1 MQNQL
6 KNKIKEWF
14 RSLKEKYHLSIVNKD
29 SFEQVYSLRVSKG
42 LFIFVVFGLICLIF
56 LISLATISFTPI
68 KRIVPG
74 FESDEMHQSLVSMQ
88 QRLAFLEKEI
98 EGKLSYGAHLDTV
111 IAEVDSTLFNP
122 IASLPNTSSSSNTTL
137 KSTVSL
143 PVPLHNYHFYKPVSG
158 IVSQAFKLKNKHFGI
173 DIVCKKNEAVKATLG
188 GKVLLAAWTIE
199 EGNII
204 AIQHQDNL
212 VSFYK
217 HNSALLKRR
226 GDLVKAGEIIAIVGN
241 SGELTTGPH
250 LHFEIWQNGTPL
262 NPSDLINFE

>member
-1 MQNQL
+1 MQNRL
-6 KNKIKEWF
+6 DKSVKAWF
-14 RSLKEKYHLSIVNKD
+14 NSLKEKYHLSIVNKD

-42 LFIFVVFGLICLIF
+42 RFLLVVLSLISAIF
-56 LISLATISFTPI
+56 LISLAIISFTPI
-68 KRIVPG
+68 KRFVPG
-74 FESDEMHQSLVSMQ
+74 FESDEMHQSLVLMQ
-88 QRLAFLEKEI
+88 QQLELLEREI

-111 IAEVDSTLFNP
+111 IAEVDTTIFS
-122 IASLPNTSSSSNTTL
+122 ASASSISNEKNSSEIQTA
-137 KSTVSL
+137 S
-143 PVPLHNYHFYKPVSG
+143 VPLYNYHFYKPVSG
-158 IVSQAFKLKNKHFGI
+158 LISQPFKVKNKHFGV

-188 GKVLLAAWTIE
+188 GKVLLAAWTVE

-250 LHFEIWQNGTPL
+250 LHFEIWQKGTPL
-262 NPSDLINFE
+262 DPSDLINFE